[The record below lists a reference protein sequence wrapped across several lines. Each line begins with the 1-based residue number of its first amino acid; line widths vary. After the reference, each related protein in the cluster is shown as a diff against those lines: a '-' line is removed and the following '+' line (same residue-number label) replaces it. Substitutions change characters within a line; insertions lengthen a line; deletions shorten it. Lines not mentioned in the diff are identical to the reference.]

1 MADDRF
7 ELENAIM
14 NAWNT
19 ADDIELLAD
28 AVLNEELTT
37 DEIANALIGL
47 KQLHSMRAKKA
58 FKIFESL
65 TESGDIQ

>member
-1 MADDRF
+1 MAADRF

-28 AVLNEELTT
+28 AVLNDELTT

-47 KQLHSMRAKKA
+47 KQLHSLRAKKT
-58 FKIFESL
+58 FDIFEEL

>member
-47 KQLHSMRAKKA
+47 KQLHSMRAKKT
-58 FKIFESL
+58 FDIFESL
-65 TESGDIQ
+65 IESGDIQ

>member
-58 FKIFESL
+58 FGIFESL

>member
-1 MADDRF
+1 MSNDRF
-7 ELENAIM
+7 ALENAIM

-28 AVLNEELTT
+28 AVLNDELTT

-47 KQLHSMRAKKA
+47 KQLHGMRAKKT
-58 FKIFESL
+58 FDIFEEL
-65 TESGDIQ
+65 IEAGDIQ

>member
-14 NAWNT
+14 NTWNT

-47 KQLHSMRAKKA
+47 KQLHSLRAKKT
-58 FKIFESL
+58 FDIFESL
-65 TESGDIQ
+65 IESGDIQ